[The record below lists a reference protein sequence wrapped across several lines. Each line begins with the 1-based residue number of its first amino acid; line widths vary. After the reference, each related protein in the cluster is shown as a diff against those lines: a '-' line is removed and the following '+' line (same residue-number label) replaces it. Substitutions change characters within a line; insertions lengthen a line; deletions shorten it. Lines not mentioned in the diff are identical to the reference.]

1 MRRWFLLGGV
11 ALLVIGLFLFEPWAL
26 LQDSTV
32 DESLP
37 GSSSSAPADPGPAL
51 KELASGD
58 FVKQEHETAGTA
70 RIIRLNK
77 GEYVLRLENFSTT
90 NGPDLHVWLSEETA
104 GGNWFKYRNGRRIEL
119 GALKANNGNQNYEMP
134 ATADLDGIRSVV
146 IWCKRFSVA
155 FGSAPL
161 SLG

>member
-11 ALLVIGLFLFEPWAL
+11 ALVVIGLFLFEPWAL

-32 DESLP
+32 DEPLP
-37 GSSSSAPADPGPAL
+37 GSSSSEPADQGPAL

-70 RIIRLNK
+70 RLIRLDR
-77 GEYVLRLENFSTT
+77 GDYVLRLENFSTT
-90 NGPDLHVWLSEETA
+90 NGPDLHVWLSEKTA
-104 GGNWFKYRNGRRIEL
+104 GGNWFKYRNARHVEL
-119 GALKANNGNQNYEMP
+119 GDLKANKGNQNYELP
-134 ATADLDGIRSVV
+134 TSTDLGGIRSVV